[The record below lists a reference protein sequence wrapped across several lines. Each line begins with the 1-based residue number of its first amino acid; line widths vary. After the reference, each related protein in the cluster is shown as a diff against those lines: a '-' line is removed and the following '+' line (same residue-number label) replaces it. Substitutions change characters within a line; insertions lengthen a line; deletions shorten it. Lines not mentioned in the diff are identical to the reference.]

1 MKFEEQLRFNAY
13 PEWREHYI
21 NYEHLKRE
29 IYQISRAHTAVA
41 PHSATDSEEAVR
53 HRYGTFSLRKRGIHH
68 MPTDDDGPPQ
78 PKSSARGS
86 PTEGLLRSESQMKVY
101 ADMCEDAF
109 RNWLKD
115 ERDRVATFYWTE
127 KKSLEAD
134 LESLSDLLRSDRREA
149 LRDSVCQ
156 LHEKLVALVE
166 FANLNTEGFRKGIK
180 KHNKECD
187 LPIQGFEDSVQQ
199 ALQHPKP
206 DIEAN
211 VERVKQMY
219 TDAFCGGD
227 AEVAAKELEA
237 GRLERMIFERQTI
250 WGELMAEQRAQG
262 GKPVTAD
269 STTVSRA
276 IWAAVAAFVW
286 VTVRASPILEEHPAQ
301 RECLAI
307 VLTAAILWT
316 TTAVPLFV
324 TGLLIPFLVIVNTV
338 MLDDVTGHRLKP
350 RKGMHK
356 VFASMFSG
364 SVQLALGGFCI
375 AAALSKHQIARIC
388 ADKLLAV
395 IGTRQPAVVLCMM
408 TIALFGSAVVT
419 NIAAPV
425 LCCGLLQPFLKIM
438 PHRSPLARA
447 SLMGIAV
454 AGNLGG
460 TLSPIAS
467 MHNIIGLHY
476 MTADGSNVSWLS
488 WFQVAVPVALTVS
501 LLMWRFIL
509 WYCDVGEKSS
519 LELRNMHAAEVPFT
533 WMRFFVV
540 AVSVVTIGLWC
551 ANQWIEEY
559 VGGLGTIA
567 LIPLIAFFGTGALDS
582 VDFAQLPWNVVVL
595 AMGGI
600 VLGDAVASC
609 GLLETVA
616 GHLAGEIGDTGLWK
630 VLILFALITGI
641 LVCFI
646 SHTVGGMVLLPLVRS
661 VGMRVAGGLHPK
673 LLVFGVT
680 LMCSGGMALPVSSFP
695 NMIAGSQADP
705 IGRPYL
711 RSRDFIIVG
720 GVGTLLCWFVVSL
733 AGYPLMLAA
742 GF

>member
-276 IWAAVAAFVW
+276 VWSGVAFAVLMLL
-286 VTVRASPILEEHPAQ
+286 RATGNSAQ
-301 RECLAI
+301 QDCVAL
-307 VLTAAILWT
+307 LTAVSVLWCT
-316 TTAVPLFV
+316 EAVPLFV
-324 TGLLIPFLVIVNTV
+324 TGMCVPLGVILLQILV
-338 MLDDVTGHRLKP
+338 DPHTGVRLTKTAASSE
-350 RKGMHK
+350 
-356 VFASMFSG
+356 VFSAMFNS
-364 SVQLALGGFCI
+364 SVCLALGGFSL
-375 AAALSKHQIARIC
+375 AAALSKHLIARKL
-388 ADKLLAV
+388 ADWVMGFIGSTPGAV
-395 IGTRQPAVVLCMM
+395 SVTAMLLCM
-408 TIALFGSAVVT
+408 FSSGFVT
-419 NIAAPV
+419 NVAGPALTYTLVHPLLRDMSADEPV
-425 LCCGLLQPFLKIM
+425 ARCIILCIT
-438 PHRSPLARA
+438 
-447 SLMGIAV
+447 V
-454 AGNLGG
+454 AGNVGG
-460 TLSPIAS
+460 MVTPIAS
-467 MHNIIGLHY
+467 MQNIFSTHY